1 VIFRN
6 NLLSLADPFDRET
19 VFFRMRNS
27 ELLNF
32 YVGHPVTLYLMPD
45 RNSATIEKTILGPD
59 PEQGHNYF
67 VALPR
72 DR

>member
-1 VIFRN
+1 
-6 NLLSLADPFDRET
+6 
-19 VFFRMRNS
+19 MRNS